1 MVVVRSLELESV
13 STMAIGGGVYS
24 LVQSFDFKDWAAKKG
39 HCPYEDLVVDFLPMP
54 EGRDS
59 YADIARRYR
68 EEQLAKGRVRPL
80 AERAKESET
89 LKYSAESIF
98 VRVKHGWKAL
108 YTSWYPALG
117 MASKA
122 VDRLVPLWQLVYHG
136 IILSNPFYATIDAY
150 YERSGKNYSDSM
162 QRVTYLD
169 NAATRILKLH
179 EFGGRPIFYYTHYED
194 IAPVKRRTRT
204 TRSSRISSIST
215 WTTIASSRPAS
226 SSRAIPTARNW
237 SRTIRRN
244 RLPTVADP

>member
-1 MVVVRSLELESV
+1 
-13 STMAIGGGVYS
+13 
-24 LVQSFDFKDWAAKKG
+24 
-39 HCPYEDLVVDFLPMP
+39 
-54 EGRDS
+54 
-59 YADIARRYR
+59 
-68 EEQLAKGRVRPL
+68 
-80 AERAKESET
+80 
-89 LKYSAESIF
+89 
-98 VRVKHGWKAL
+98 
-108 YTSWYPALG
+108 

-162 QRVTYLD
+162 QRFTYLD

-179 EFGGRPIFYYTHYED
+179 EFGGRPIFYYTRYED
-194 IAPVKRRTRT
+194 VAPVKQAYDDYKRL
-204 TRSSRISSIST
+204 SHLHISSIST

-244 RLPTVADP
+244 RLPTVAGP